1 MTPSNTARETAAVTE
16 VRCLHI
22 PIAGGFLLLPNT
34 AVAEV
39 APLEEIRELPL
50 EGDRPDWL
58 LGGVLWRTL
67 LVPVV
72 SYEAAL
78 GGTAP
83 ETGTGTRVVVFN
95 SLSGKPG
102 LPFFAALAQGIPR
115 LIRVSE
121 ENLSGEDAGLPLVK
135 ASIDYHGERGLI
147 PDLDALERKLRELGL
162 SIRFEREKLS
172 LRR

>member
-1 MTPSNTARETAAVTE
+1 MTPSNAVQEPSAATE
-16 VRCLHI
+16 VRCLHV
-22 PIAGGFLLLPNT
+22 PVTGGFLLLPNT

-39 APLEEIRELPL
+39 APLEGIRELPL
-50 EGDRPDWL
+50 EGERPDWL

-67 LVPVV
+67 LIPLV
-72 SYEAAL
+72 SYEAVL
-78 GGTAP
+78 GGCAP
-83 ETGTGTRVVVFN
+83 EPGPGTRIAVFN

-102 LPFFAALAQGIPR
+102 LPFFAALSQGIPR

-121 ENLSGEDAGLPLVK
+121 ENLSGEDANLPLVR
-135 ASIDYHGERGLI
+135 ASIEYHGERGLI
-147 PDLDALERKLRELGL
+147 PDLDGLERKLRELGL